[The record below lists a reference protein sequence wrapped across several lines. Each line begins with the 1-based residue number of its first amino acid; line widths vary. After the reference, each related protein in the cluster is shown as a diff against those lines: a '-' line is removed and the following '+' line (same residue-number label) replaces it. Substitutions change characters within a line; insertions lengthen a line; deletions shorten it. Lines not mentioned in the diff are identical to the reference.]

1 MLLGVCIACFA
12 SLRRYLAAEC
22 NITAYTSQERQAL
35 LVGDGFIKA
44 ARGSKPFSHP
54 AFQQLVADVV
64 GVNQEIRA
72 PVIAFIAY
80 KLGNLLIDSSW
91 NVLGQKLDDSRD
103 TGVGYVR
110 YLDIAIA
117 QRGITIAAT
126 IPADDDTEPRQTW
139 LRIVHD
145 TQARK

>member
-1 MLLGVCIACFA
+1 M
-12 SLRRYLAAEC
+12 
-22 NITAYTSQERQAL
+22 
-35 LVGDGFIKA
+35 
-44 ARGSKPFSHP
+44 
-54 AFQQLVADVV
+54 
-64 GVNQEIRA
+64 NQEIRA

-145 TQARK
+145 TQARKNNFFCCLSTVAFLQVRILTECPASKGRHANDREQVVCCWGNRYPEVFT